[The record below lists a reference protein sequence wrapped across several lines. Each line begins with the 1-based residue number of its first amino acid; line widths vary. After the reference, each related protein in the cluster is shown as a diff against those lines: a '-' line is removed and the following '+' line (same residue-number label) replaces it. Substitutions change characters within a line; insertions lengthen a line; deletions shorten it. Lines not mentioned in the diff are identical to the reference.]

1 MALILSNED
10 LHKLNP
16 PMAGAVDVIER
27 CCRIQASGDVVNHP
41 RVHLAYPPGGTQ
53 GLRAGFGSK
62 TLRVLPAIVPDF
74 DAAGFRTYA
83 MGPRR
88 RNETHALL
96 ILFSFEDMTLLAII
110 NDTWLHYL
118 RTGAP
123 AGVAAKYLAR
133 KDINTVGVLGTG
145 KIARRALEA
154 VACVRS
160 IGNVE
165 VFSPTAGHRRQFAD
179 DMSKLLGT
187 PVDCCDDVASVV
199 AGADILLTATNAY
212 KPVFDGN
219 QLKPGTLVISTAPG
233 EIDIATIE
241 RSTLFST
248 WKDQSFHDQPPR
260 EPFKTLAEQGRL
272 EEIEQRS
279 FELHEAV
286 TGNVSRRDQDEIIT
300 CLVPAASLWDPAVAR
315 WAYDLAKSR
324 GIGREVN
331 FL

>member
-10 LHKLNP
+10 LYKLNP
-16 PMAGAVDVIER
+16 PMAGAVEVIEQ

-41 RVHLAYPPGGTQ
+41 RVHLAYPPGGAQ
-53 GLRAGFGSK
+53 GRRAGFGSK
-62 TLRVLPAIVPDF
+62 TVRVLPAIVPGF

-88 RNETHALL
+88 RKETHALL

-110 NDTWLHYL
+110 NDTWLHYI

-133 KDINTVGVLGTG
+133 KQIGTVGVLGTG

-154 VACVRS
+154 VACVKQ
-160 IGNVE
+160 IGNVK
-165 VFSPTAGHRRQFAD
+165 VFSPTAEHRAQFAEEMGAALKVPMD
-179 DMSKLLGT
+179 RCSD
-187 PVDCCDDVASVV
+187 AQSVV
-199 AGADILLTATNAY
+199 ADADIVITATNAY
-212 KPVFDGN
+212 QPVFDGN
-219 QLKPGTLVISTAPG
+219 ELKPGTLIISTAPG

-248 WKDQSFHDQPPR
+248 WKDQSFHDRPPR

-272 EEIEQRS
+272 EEIERRS

-286 TGNVSRRDQDEIIT
+286 TGKTSRRDHDEIIT
-300 CLVPAASLWDPAVAR
+300 CLVPAASLWDPAIAR
-315 WAYDLAKSR
+315 WAYDLAKSQ
-324 GIGREVN
+324 GVGSEVD